1 MHDCNSY
8 CAMCILQ
15 ILVFM
20 LITMHTEN
28 WNEIL
33 MQSLSMT
40 QLMFW
45 AHDLYAFHTSDF
57 LRVKIGLQVIF
68 SNLAFVQLAC
78 SYNLVSWAHFW
89 MTTSS
94 IVHTKRQSCLENLH
108 KPNIYYPKWT
118 QIVAIILC
126 ILLAIVTTNSN
137 NKTEMQFLQYHWQ
150 CCSA

>member
-1 MHDCNSY
+1 MKYWCNHYLWLNWCFEHTTCMLS
-8 CAMCILQ
+8 IL
-15 ILVFM
+15 
-20 LITMHTEN
+20 LI
-28 WNEIL
+28 
-33 MQSLSMT
+33 
-40 QLMFW
+40 FC
-45 AHDLYAFHTSDF
+45 
-57 LRVKIGLQVIF
+57 VKFSLQVIF

-118 QIVAIILC
+118 QIMAIILC

-150 CCSA
+150 CCSAYAQGSRFCNFV